1 MRQSALWYIVFG
13 ILSWGQIALG
23 RHVPLLYL
31 KLLTLEEYILVDIVS
46 HHRSNCKN
54 IEDDEY
60 IAIHFLMWKVAEQS
74 GLKIIHDYKIIPLIN
89 FAVVN
94 FRNYFSF
101 WV

>member
-13 ILSWGQIALG
+13 ILSWGQIASN
-23 RHVPLLYL
+23 L

-74 GLKIIHDYKIIPLIN
+74 RLKIMNPMSD
-89 FAVVN
+89 
-94 FRNYFSF
+94 
-101 WV
+101 

>member
-23 RHVPLLYL
+23 HHVPLLYL

-60 IAIHFLMWKVAEQS
+60 IPIHFLMWKVAEQS
-74 GLKIIHDYKIIPLIN
+74 GMKIIIPIN
-89 FAVVN
+89 D
-94 FRNYFSF
+94 
-101 WV
+101 